1 MRARDP
7 AQTNFRVTPFDLSV
21 MGYASVLLGSVPL
34 VYLGGCGAGE
44 DEEEEA
50 EEGEEEEGSLWGPG
64 AAAGPSWSGVLEA
77 AAAPLILAMAG

>member
-1 MRARDP
+1 MVG
-7 AQTNFRVTPFDLSV
+7 N
-21 MGYASVLLGSVPL
+21 ASELLGSVPL
-34 VYLGGCGAGE
+34 VCLGGCRAGE

-50 EEGEEEEGSLWGPG
+50 EEGEEEEGGLWGPG